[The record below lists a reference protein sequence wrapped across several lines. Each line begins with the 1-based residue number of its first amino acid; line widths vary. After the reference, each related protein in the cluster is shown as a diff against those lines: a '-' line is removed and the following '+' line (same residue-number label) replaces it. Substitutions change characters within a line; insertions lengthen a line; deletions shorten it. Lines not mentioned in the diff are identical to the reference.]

1 MTLAIG
7 LLAGAV
13 LIALSGPLYLRAAL
27 SPRVRPGVALTVWV
41 ASAAV
46 VVLGASTGASLLLV
60 PQNGGA
66 DNLIGMAQSCVNA
79 VHAGGE
85 PVWEHVLRVGSATA
99 VFTAVARILVVA
111 VQVTRE
117 DAGRRRRHLQ
127 ALRMLSRREP
137 GSPVLWLEQEVPVAY
152 SVGGRRGAIVAT
164 TGVSR
169 LGSAERE
176 AILAHERAHLSG
188 RHHVL
193 VQMAVVLARA
203 LPFVPLFRAAPP
215 AVRVLVELAADAAA
229 ATRCGYGPVRA
240 ALRAVSGAGV
250 PSGSLAMS
258 RDSVELRLHWL
269 RSAPGG
275 RRRAGY
281 YAAVCAAV
289 SPAVVAIGVVAGL
302 VLLYCLSVGSL

>member
-13 LIALSGPLYLRAAL
+13 LIALSGPLYLRATL
-27 SPRVRPGVALTVWV
+27 SPRVRPGVALTVWI
-41 ASAAV
+41 ASAV
-46 VVLGASTGASLLLV
+46 VVLAGASTGAALLLV
-60 PQNGGA
+60 PHTGA
-66 DNLIGMAQSCVNA
+66 DHLIGMANSCVN
-79 VHAGGE
+79 VVRAGGD
-85 PVWEHVLRVGSATA
+85 PVWEHVARIVSATA
-99 VFTAVARILVVA
+99 VFAAVARVLFVA
-111 VQVTRE
+111 VKVSRD

-127 ALRMLSRREP
+127 ALRVLSRVEP
-137 GSPVLWLEQEVPVAY
+137 GSPVLWLEQDVPVAY
-152 SVGGRRGAIVAT
+152 SVGGRRGAVVAT

-193 VQMAVVLARA
+193 VLMAEVLGRA

-215 AVRVLVELAADAAA
+215 VVRVLVELAADAAA
-229 ATRCGYGPVRA
+229 ASRCGHGSVRS
-240 ALRAVSGAGV
+240 ALRAVRAAGV
-250 PSGSLAMS
+250 PQGSLAMS
-258 RDSVELRLHWL
+258 RESVELRLHWL
-269 RSAPGG
+269 RAAPGG

-281 YAAVCAAV
+281 FGAVFAAV

-302 VLLYCLSVGSL
+302 VLLYCLSTGSL